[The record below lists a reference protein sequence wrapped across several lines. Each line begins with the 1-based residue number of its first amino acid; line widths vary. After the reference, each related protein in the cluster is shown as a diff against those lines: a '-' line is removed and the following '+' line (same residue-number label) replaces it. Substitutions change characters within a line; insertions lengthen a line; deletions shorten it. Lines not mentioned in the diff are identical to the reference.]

1 MRVRDPEELSI
12 EFIKVKLMAIALN
25 QENTDLQKE
34 VDRVQT
40 TIVAL
45 EHLELQLKDE
55 KDRLQTLCDRNTV
68 LQTEDRPPK
77 TLWGEEAAAEQ
88 QYASI
93 LTQTKSLEDENSSL
107 DSEILKLSVQYQTM
121 KPWVQQYQDISTN
134 LKDWDT
140 TMLNSWRNWTVN
152 WKTTLPTGTRIPSSQ
167 MSHSHCGTTKWT
179 FHQRN

>member
-77 TLWGEEAAAEQ
+77 TL
-88 QYASI
+88 
-93 LTQTKSLEDENSSL
+93 
-107 DSEILKLSVQYQTM
+107 
-121 KPWVQQYQDISTN
+121 
-134 LKDWDT
+134 
-140 TMLNSWRNWTVN
+140 
-152 WKTTLPTGTRIPSSQ
+152 
-167 MSHSHCGTTKWT
+167 
-179 FHQRN
+179 